1 MTIEPTMTINQF
13 KEKIE
18 KEKAKRIKSL
28 FKRFARDYVLDAS
41 WIAEDNYESFKKTE
55 IFDILDAYDDLE
67 RETFLLRGTVEILKA
82 IEKNLKAVGENLK

>member
-18 KEKAKRIKSL
+18 IEKAKRIKAL

-41 WIAEDNYESFKKTE
+41 WIAEDNYESFRKTE

-82 IEKNLKAVGENLK
+82 IEKNLKAAGENLK